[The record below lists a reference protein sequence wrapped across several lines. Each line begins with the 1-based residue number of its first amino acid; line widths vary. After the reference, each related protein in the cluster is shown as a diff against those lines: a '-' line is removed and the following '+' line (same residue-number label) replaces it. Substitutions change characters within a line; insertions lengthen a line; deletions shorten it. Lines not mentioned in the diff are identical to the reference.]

1 MKKGQIY
8 ICRVLKTKYQ
18 VSIIDDTIN
27 GIYAHFVE
35 LDDVFRPVEHHG
47 RIVHISMIDIKNKII
62 L

>member
-1 MKKGQIY
+1 MKIGQIY

-18 VSIIDDTIN
+18 VSKIDDTIN

-35 LDDVFRPVEHHG
+35 LDSSYRPIPYHG
-47 RIVHISMIDIKNKII
+47 RTVHSSYIDIKNKII